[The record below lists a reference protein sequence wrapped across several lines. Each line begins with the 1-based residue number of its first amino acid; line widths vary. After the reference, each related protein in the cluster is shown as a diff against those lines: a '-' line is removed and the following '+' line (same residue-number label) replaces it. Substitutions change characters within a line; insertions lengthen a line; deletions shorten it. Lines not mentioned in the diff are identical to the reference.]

1 MQPNDR
7 VAIYQTKGGSN
18 LLQQYTSNKDQ
29 LLRTIRKIRYYPP
42 VFRCGAGVF
51 DEKKDDS
58 TLKRPG
64 AGRETFEDESSK
76 IARESDE
83 NFNRNNQIIGTLGVL
98 NFAVERL
105 KPISGRK
112 IVFFLS
118 DGLEF
123 QFGSRALDSF
133 RVIVDN
139 ASRSSVIINTV
150 DSRGFVAPGGLAGSD
165 LPSDASE
172 LLKQVGDS
180 QQGLKYLANE
190 TGGSYIV
197 NQNKI
202 DVGIGEILA
211 DQSGYYL
218 IGYQP
223 NDETFK
229 NKDFHN
235 IEVKI
240 KNPDLKV
247 VSRSGFFGVEDKP
260 QKVVQKTA
268 DSPLYQAITAP
279 IQESGIESRLTT
291 LYYNDIKKGSF
302 VRTLFY
308 LNGQDLTLVDE
319 PNGMIKLS
327 LDVVTVTLDEKN
339 KVVSEFNRTHTTR
352 LPKQAAATILQNGFV
367 YSADIPLEKKGA
379 YSFRIAVRDVVSK
392 RIASASDFIEVP
404 DAKKETFYMSGLIT
418 AENGQNGIPIF
429 PAEKDTDK
437 ALSPITNLSNP
448 AVRQYRS
455 GDSLFYAYTVY
466 NPKIDKTSKKP
477 NITTQIR
484 LFRDGNLLVEGKENP
499 IELDNQTNL
508 ARIYDK
514 GSIRITSGV
523 QAGEYIL
530 QIVVK
535 DKLTNKTSTQ
545 FIDFEVIN

>member
-1 MQPNDR
+1 MREISTKLSIFAFFVLSVSVFGQTPQPTATPPVQDEEEIIRISSSLVQTDFIVLDKDGKQVRDLKQSDIEIFQDGKRQEITNFSYINPAIKPNSENQKTDKNAVPIPSVSGRSNAAGRFLTFIVDDGNCRASLTAVSASRDALLKFVNEQMQPNDR

-197 NQNKI
+197 NQN
-202 DVGIGEILA
+202 
-211 DQSGYYL
+211 
-218 IGYQP
+218 
-223 NDETFK
+223 
-229 NKDFHN
+229 
-235 IEVKI
+235 
-240 KNPDLKV
+240 
-247 VSRSGFFGVEDKP
+247 
-260 QKVVQKTA
+260 
-268 DSPLYQAITAP
+268 
-279 IQESGIESRLTT
+279 
-291 LYYNDIKKGSF
+291 
-302 VRTLFY
+302 
-308 LNGQDLTLVDE
+308 
-319 PNGMIKLS
+319 
-327 LDVVTVTLDEKN
+327 
-339 KVVSEFNRTHTTR
+339 
-352 LPKQAAATILQNGFV
+352 
-367 YSADIPLEKKGA
+367 
-379 YSFRIAVRDVVSK
+379 
-392 RIASASDFIEVP
+392 
-404 DAKKETFYMSGLIT
+404 
-418 AENGQNGIPIF
+418 
-429 PAEKDTDK
+429 
-437 ALSPITNLSNP
+437 
-448 AVRQYRS
+448 
-455 GDSLFYAYTVY
+455 
-466 NPKIDKTSKKP
+466 
-477 NITTQIR
+477 
-484 LFRDGNLLVEGKENP
+484 
-499 IELDNQTNL
+499 
-508 ARIYDK
+508 
-514 GSIRITSGV
+514 
-523 QAGEYIL
+523 
-530 QIVVK
+530 
-535 DKLTNKTSTQ
+535 
-545 FIDFEVIN
+545 